1 MLEQIQQFLLHY
13 FTWWN
18 GANFNTRFYTRR
30 FGVLVGHDEFGN
42 AYYRR
47 PGIDPALGFERRWVI
62 YNGVA
67 EASMTPPGW
76 NGWLHHTV
84 DAAADRGR
92 LQAPPVA
99 IAAYGK
105 PDRHAGR
112 DPARRLDAEGRPT
125 PAHRGRLRGLES
137 RPLRRAAFI
146 PPPFSSKAPAMDLFR
161 LAVAIGRRARPT
173 IMSPRLALAAL
184 AAVAALTATPRV
196 ALADKISNPIA
207 VFDGLDKITGRIIS
221 FEVAINETVQF
232 GALQITPRVCYS
244 RPPTDAPQTD
254 AFAQVDEIDELKQI
268 KRIFSGWMFADS
280 PGLHGVEHPIFDIW
294 LTACKGG
301 TVVIHDAP
309 AAEASAPNPDESPPT
324 DPGADAASPEQPAPP
339 PVQPAKKKKPKPP
352 TVLAAPDT
360 QPTAPFE
367 PAPDPSSSTGNAR
380 AR

>member
-1 MLEQIQQFLLHY
+1 MNLFRS
-13 FTWWN
+13 
-18 GANFNTRFYTRR
+18 ADTRGRR
-30 FGVLVGHDEFGN
+30 SCY
-42 AYYRR
+42 A
-47 PGIDPALGFERRWVI
+47 IA
-62 YNGVA
+62 
-67 EASMTPPGW
+67 
-76 NGWLHHTV
+76 
-84 DAAADRGR
+84 RGR
-92 LQAPPVA
+92 LALVA
-99 IAAYGK
+99 
-105 PDRHAGR
+105 
-112 DPARRLDAEGRPT
+112 
-125 PAHRGRLRGLES
+125 
-137 RPLRRAAFI
+137 
-146 PPPFSSKAPAMDLFR
+146 
-161 LAVAIGRRARPT
+161 
-173 IMSPRLALAAL
+173 AAL
-184 AAVAALTATPRV
+184 AAASALTISPP

-207 VFDGLDKITGRIIS
+207 VFNGLDKITGRIIS

-254 AFAQVDEIDELKQI
+254 AFAQVDEMDEQKQM

-339 PVQPAKKKKPKPP
+339 PAQAAKKKKPKPP
-352 TVLAAPDT
+352 TIVAAPAPDT

-367 PAPDPSSSTGNAR
+367 PAPNSSPGGNAR